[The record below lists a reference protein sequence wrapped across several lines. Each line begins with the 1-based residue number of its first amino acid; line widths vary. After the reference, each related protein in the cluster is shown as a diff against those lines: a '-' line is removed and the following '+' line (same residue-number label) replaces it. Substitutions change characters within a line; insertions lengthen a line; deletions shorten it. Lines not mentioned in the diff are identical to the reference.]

1 MRKRLLAAGSTA
13 VLLLLAACSGGAGS
27 GSATTGAAAG
37 GSDTL
42 TLGDVSY
49 PASWD
54 VNGLSIAHYVD
65 YFDAVYDTLI
75 RQDGTGKLV
84 PGLATDW
91 SYDSARTTLTLTVRS
106 GIKFTDGTDFNADAV
121 VANVKAFKASS
132 TPDLSNAQYISGVT
146 APDATHVVFTLSAPD
161 PMLTRWLT
169 GSLGFMES
177 PKQLTAADAK
187 TNPVGTGPYTLDT
200 AKTVVGSKYVFE
212 KNPSYWDTSYHVYKT
227 LTINYYESP
236 TALLN
241 AVQGGQLDASA
252 FSDFSSLPQVQK
264 AGYTVNK
271 SQLDWSGLIFYDRDG
286 KQDAALGNVKVRQ
299 AINYAIDRAGILKAI
314 EGGNGTVTSS
324 VFGKAT
330 AGYDASL
337 DSYYTYDPAKAKQL
351 LSDAG
356 YPNGFTLTMP
366 SASLINQSLL
376 TTIQQE
382 LGAVGIT
389 VKYTDVGSNF
399 ITDLLGGKFTSS
411 WMQLASANDWQFA
424 QLALVPKATFNPFHT
439 ESPEADKLFA
449 TMQSGS
455 DADAAAAAK
464 SLNTYMTENAW
475 FAPFFRIDNLFLSKP
490 GTKVTM
496 AADNTTPY
504 LYLIQPAS

>member
-1 MRKRLLAAGSTA
+1 MRPPC
-13 VLLLLAACSGGAGS
+13 CSSPPARGGAGS
-27 GSATTGAAAG
+27 SASKADAAG

-42 TLGDVSY
+42 TIGEISF

-54 VNGLSIAHYVD
+54 VNGLSIAHYVT
-65 YFDAVYDTLI
+65 YFGAVYDTLI

-84 PGLATDW
+84 PGLATAW
-91 SYDSARTTLTLTVRS
+91 SYDTARTSLTLTLRPGV
-106 GIKFTDGTDFNADAV
+106 KFSDGTDFNADAV
-121 VANVKAFKASS
+121 VADVKAFKASS
-132 TPDLSNAQYISGVT
+132 TPDLSNAQYVSDVKT
-146 APDATHVVFTLSAPD
+146 TDATHVVLTLSAPD

-177 PKQLTAADAK
+177 PKSLTAADAK

-200 AKTVVGSKYVFE
+200 AKTVTGSKYVFE

-227 LTINYYESP
+227 LTINLYETP

-241 AVQGGQLDASA
+241 ALQGGQLDAST
-252 FSDFSSLPQVQK
+252 FNDFSSLSQVQK

-271 SQLDWSGLIFYDRDG
+271 SQLDWSGMIIYDRDG
-286 KQDAALGNVKVRQ
+286 KQDPPLGKLKVRQ
-299 AINYAIDRAGILKAI
+299 ALNDAIDRAGVLKAI
-314 EGGNGTVTSS
+314 MGGNGTVTSS

-330 AGYDASL
+330 AGFDSSL
-337 DSYYTYDPAKAKQL
+337 DSYYSYDPAKAKQL
-351 LSDAG
+351 LADAG

-366 SASLINQSLL
+366 SSSALNQSLL

-382 LGAVGIT
+382 LAAVG
-389 VKYTDVGSNF
+389 VKVTYTDVGTNF
-399 ITDLLGGKFTSS
+399 VTDLLGGKFTSS

-424 QLALVPKATFNPFHT
+424 QLGLVPKATFNPFHT
-439 ESPEADKLFA
+439 QAPEVDQLLA

-455 DADAAAAAK
+455 DADAATAAK
-464 SLNTYMTENAW
+464 KLNTYVTENAW
-475 FAPFFRIDNLFLSKP
+475 FVPFFRIDNVFLSNSHV
-490 GTKVTM
+490 KVTM
-496 AADNTTPY
+496 AADNVTPY

>member
-1 MRKRLLAAGSTA
+1 MRKRLLALGASA
-13 VLLLLAACSGGAGS
+13 VLLLAACSGGG
-27 GSATTGAAAG
+27 GSATSTAGSAG

-42 TLGDVSY
+42 TIGEISF

-54 VNGLSIAHYVD
+54 VNGLSIAHYVT

-91 SYDSARTTLTLTVRS
+91 SYNTARTKLTLTLRS
-106 GIKFTDGTDFNADAV
+106 GVKFTDGTDFNADAV
-121 VANVKAFKASS
+121 VASVKAFKASS
-132 TPDLSNAQYISGVT
+132 TPDLSNAQYISDVKAT
-146 APDATHVVFTLSAPD
+146 DATHVVYTLSAPD

-177 PKQLTAADAK
+177 PKSLTAANAK
-187 TNPVGTGPYTLDT
+187 TNPVGTGPYTLDI
-200 AKTVVGSKYVFE
+200 AKTVTGSKYVFD
-212 KNPSYWDTSYHVYKT
+212 KNPNYWDHSYHVYKT

-241 AVQGGQLDASA
+241 ALQGGQLDASTFA
-252 FSDFSSLPQVQK
+252 DFSSLPQVQK
-264 AGYTVNK
+264 AGYTVNR
-271 SQLDWSGLIFYDRDG
+271 SQLDWSGLIIYDRNG
-286 KQDAALGNVKVRQ
+286 KQDAPLGNVKVRQ
-299 AINYAIDRAGILKAI
+299 AINYAIDRAGVLKAI
-314 EGGNGTVTSS
+314 MDGNGTVTSS

-330 AGYDASL
+330 AGYDPSL
-337 DSYYTYDPAKAKQL
+337 DSYYSYDPAKAKQL
-351 LSDAG
+351 LTDAG

-366 SASLINQSLL
+366 SSSLINQSLL
-376 TTIQQE
+376 TTVQQE

-399 ITDLLGGKFTSS
+399 VTDLLGGKFTSS

-424 QLALVPKATFNPFHT
+424 QLALVPKATFNPFHAG
-439 ESPEADKLFA
+439 SSDANALLA

-464 SLNTYMTENAW
+464 KLNTYVTENAW
-475 FAPFFRIDNLFLSKP
+475 FVPFFRIDNLFLSNSHV
-490 GTKVTM
+490 KVTM
-496 AADNTTPY
+496 AADNATPY